1 MSSLT
6 LIEIRIPQYATD
18 GRNLP
23 DATVTAEWFK
33 AYAGV
38 MQLQYRVVG
47 GGNTLYFA
55 DAGKAVAAATARAR
69 RAFKAMQ

>member
-1 MSSLT
+1 MSTLT
-6 LIEIRIPQYATD
+6 LIEVRIPHYSEVLERQLD
-18 GRNLP
+18 
-23 DATVTAEWFK
+23 TVISAEWFK
-33 AYAGV
+33 AYQGA
-38 MQLQYRVVG
+38 MQYRVVG